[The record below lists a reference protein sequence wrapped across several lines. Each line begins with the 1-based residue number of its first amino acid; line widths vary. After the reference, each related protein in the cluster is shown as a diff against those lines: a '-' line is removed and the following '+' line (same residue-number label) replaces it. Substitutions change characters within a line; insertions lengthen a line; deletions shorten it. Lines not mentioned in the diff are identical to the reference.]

1 MARLVT
7 RVTSKNFCIVNP
19 SFELSEATDASGEPM
34 IQVNEGQACINGMD
48 IIANQKIFIY
58 HPDEAG
64 DYYLALHLWRD
75 SSSNVLG
82 DLVIGVTKEFHG
94 VYLDWYTEKDEDE
107 VDALWLGKVHWDGT
121 AFTSIEEDLDKYGR
135 LWARDILCK
144 LEDWKHPNDT
154 RLLLQDWLYKVPD
167 WYVSKEGDV
176 IFGPV
181 EFLAGRD
188 PNVDG
193 TLADH
198 EDLGSGKYGIRLE
211 APDTNHTNITIKAP
225 NVSDTDTNRVIKI
238 EESNTGLRASIG
250 PATINSVSSTGYN
263 FVFNTPNKL
272 DVSSDSELVLTG
284 GTGNFYSRIDMMGN
298 AIEFSNANNPVGEVD
313 LTFNNDNINLGI
325 GPYGNIKYDTSDVL
339 SIINTNG
346 PININSENGTGN
358 VNVYADEF
366 HVEGDITAQRVWNAV
381 YNDLAEYM
389 EKADYKEEIKA
400 GDIVIF
406 TPDGKVTKPQSAT
419 GSIVSDAV
427 AGIVSGPDTMGF
439 VLGGEG
445 LAPNQRVPV
454 ALAGRVYLNVGE
466 LAVQVGDLIAL
477 SNTGNLEIVNEYTRA
492 VVGKATKSSEN
503 GRVYVLV
510 K

>member
-1 MARLVT
+1 MARIVT

-19 SFELSEATDASGEPM
+19 SFDLEQVTDLEGRPM
-34 IQVNEGQACINGMD
+34 LKVDKGQACINGMD
-48 IIANQKIFIY
+48 LIINQTNRIY
-58 HPDEAG
+58 PPDEAG
-64 DYYLALHLWRD
+64 DYHIALHLWRD

-82 DLVIGVTKEFHG
+82 DLTVGVLKQFKG
-94 VYLDWYTEKDEDE
+94 VYLDWWNSKDENDP
-107 VDALWLGKVHWDGT
+107 DSLWLGKVHWDGT

-135 LWARDILCK
+135 LWAKDILCK

-238 EESNTGLRASIG
+238 NESNTGLRASIG
-250 PATINSVSSTGYN
+250 EATIHSVSSTGYN

-272 DVSSDSELVLTG
+272 DISSDSELVIQG
-284 GTGNFYSRIDMMGN
+284 GAGDLYSRIDVMGN
-298 AIEFSNANNPVGEVD
+298 IIELSNATCPVGEVD
-313 LTFNNDNINLGI
+313 LTFNLDNIKLGF
-325 GPYGNIKYDTSDVL
+325 GPYGDIKYNTDKEF
-339 SIINTNG
+339 IITNERG
-346 PININSENGTGN
+346 PINLNSENGTGN
-358 VNVYADEF
+358 VNVYASEL
-366 HVEGDITAQRVWNAV
+366 HIEGDVTAQRVWNAV

-389 EKADYKEEIKA
+389 EKADPSEEIKE
-400 GDIVIF
+400 GDVVIF
-406 TPDGKVTKPQSAT
+406 TEDGKVTKPQ
-419 GSIVSDAV
+419 GGINDVNRI
-427 AGIVSGPDTMGF
+427 AGIVSSKDTMGF
-439 VLGGEG
+439 VLGGDG
-445 LAPNQRVPV
+445 LQPNERVAV
-454 ALAGRVYLNVGE
+454 ALAGRVYINTDGLD
-466 LAVQVGDLIAL
+466 VQAGDLIAL
-477 SNTGNLEIVNEYTRA
+477 GGNGQLKIVGDYSRA
-492 VVGKATKSSEN
+492 VLGKATKHSAE
-503 GRVYVLV
+503 GKTYVLV